1 MTFNNSTDWIM
12 QFCVNLSCPPYTY
25 CEAEDGLIYAKNGR
39 SRAIVSS
46 GRGIALH
53 VRALPLS
60 NQIHSCLTNKSFQEA
75 CSEELRR
82 KLAKQALNMKNL
94 DAPEEIFKKTA
105 GLDLSAS
112 IDKNGNAIIESEG
125 LNNGPLC
132 VSRVLCADRKS
143 QRKCSFQKQGS
154 QSSQTDN
161 ESKEEKAGENDAPIK
176 ETNIAKEDYEDIIK
190 RK

>member
-12 QFCVNLSCPPYTY
+12 QFCVNLSRPPY
-25 CEAEDGLIYAKNGR
+25 CEEDGLIYANNGR

-94 DAPEEIFKKTA
+94 DAPEEIFKKNCWT
-105 GLDLSAS
+105 GL
-112 IDKNGNAIIESEG
+112 
-125 LNNGPLC
+125 
-132 VSRVLCADRKS
+132 VS
-143 QRKCSFQKQGS
+143 F
-154 QSSQTDN
+154 
-161 ESKEEKAGENDAPIK
+161 
-176 ETNIAKEDYEDIIK
+176 Y
-190 RK
+190 